1 MLDHL
6 LDFEPPV
13 VEATGKDVS
22 GLDRAT
28 PDQILN
34 AQVNTTKWLEKL
46 GVEDDQKILQ
56 EAEAKAAR
64 TVFAALANNATPT
77 ETKNQLTLLKTP
89 ESVRHLVTLLSAYD
103 WEFVEQ
109 AKQMRGMAVA
119 KIIEET
125 NHPDARIRLKAIEM
139 LGRVTEVALF
149 TDRLEVKKTDLTD
162 AEIDQKLQDKLDKLL
177 NVIDVDIT
185 VGETTADITD
195 ITDVEPS
202 QPEQSEH
209 LLTSEEPPAPT
220 DDES

>member
-1 MLDHL
+1 
-6 LDFEPPV
+6 
-13 VEATGKDVS
+13 
-22 GLDRAT
+22 
-28 PDQILN
+28 
-34 AQVNTTKWLEKL
+34 
-46 GVEDDQKILQ
+46 
-56 EAEAKAAR
+56 
-64 TVFAALANNATPT
+64 
-77 ETKNQLTLLKTP
+77 LTLLKTP

-149 TDRLEVKKTDLTD
+149 TDRLEVKKTDMTD

-195 ITDVEPS
+195 VEPS
-202 QPEQSEH
+202 TLDDSKH
-209 LLTSEEPPAPT
+209 SLTPEEPPAPT

>member
-6 LDFEPPV
+6 IDFEPPV

-34 AQVNTTKWLEKL
+34 AQVNTTKWLEQL

-64 TVFAALANNATPT
+64 TVFAALTTNTAPAD
-77 ETKNQLTLLKTP
+77 TKTQLSLLKTP
-89 ESVRHLVTLLSAYD
+89 ESVRHLVTMLSAYD

-149 TDRLEVKKTDLTD
+149 TDRLEVKKTDMTD
-162 AEIDQKLQDKLDKLL
+162 AEIDKKLQDKLDTLL

-185 VGETTADITD
+185 AGETTPDESD
-195 ITDVEPS
+195 ITDVEPV
-202 QPEQSEH
+202 EESEH
-209 LLTSEEPPAPT
+209 SLTFEEPPAPT
-220 DDES
+220 DDET